1 MNVVEKVLY
10 GLQVTAIGLAV
21 VFFGL
26 ALLIFF
32 IWIMA
37 RIFKAINGKREGKA
51 EEAAARAEITA
62 PAAAEPL
69 PAAAPVETVQD
80 AELIAAIAAAI
91 AAFDNSGKRLVVRKV
106 RRVAGW
112 NKSAREEQVY
122 RF

>member
-37 RIFKAINGKREGKA
+37 RIFKAIIGKRDGKA
-51 EEAAARAEITA
+51 EEEQ
-62 PAAAEPL
+62 E
-69 PAAAPVETVQD
+69 
-80 AELIAAIAAAI
+80 
-91 AAFDNSGKRLVVRKV
+91 N
-106 RRVAGW
+106 RRVQG
-112 NKSAREEQVY
+112 
-122 RF
+122 

>member
-62 PAAAEPL
+62 PAAAEP
-69 PAAAPVETVQD
+69 V
-80 AELIAAIAAAI
+80 
-91 AAFDNSGKRLVVRKV
+91 RLQRPWKTRAG
-106 RRVAGW
+106 RRADRRNCGGD
-112 NKSAREEQVY
+112 RCL
-122 RF
+122 